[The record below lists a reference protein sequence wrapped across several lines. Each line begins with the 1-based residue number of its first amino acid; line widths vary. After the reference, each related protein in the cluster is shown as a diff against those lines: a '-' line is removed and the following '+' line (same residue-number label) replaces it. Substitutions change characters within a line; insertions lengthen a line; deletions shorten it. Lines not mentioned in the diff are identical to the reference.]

1 MTLQISDDNR
11 VRTLTLDRP
20 DVLNAFNEALYEATA
35 VAIREAA
42 ADPEV
47 AVVLLTGNG
56 RAFSAG
62 NDLKEMQA
70 RITDPALADTGSHFT
85 AMIDA
90 LTDFPKPLICAVNGL
105 GVGIGTTILGYADLV
120 FMSSEARLKC
130 PFTSLG
136 VAPEA
141 ASSYLLP
148 QLVGRQNA
156 AWLLMSS
163 EWVDADEALRMGLV
177 WRVCEPDELLPE
189 ARRHAEILAARPI
202 PSLMAVKQT
211 IAEPSRPGIEAATER
226 ENAHFAELMGAAANA
241 DALAAFTDKRGKD
254 KLVASTTAVPRPAQ
268 MSSPRCSSRS
278 SAQRI
283 PGAGGGSNRQLA
295 RHRPRLLHR
304 DVSVRTQR
312 PTMPDRPTTLKRLVF
327 RRPPQVRHLSGLRPA
342 APGSGDE
349 PAAGRPRSACRRCA
363 GWTATTKHLGT
374 PYYVMEQ
381 VPTVGTPGEFPSYH
395 AAGLYF
401 DASPRAA
408 SRPCGGAACRP
419 SPTSTRWTGAG

>member
-1 MTLQISDDNR
+1 MTLQIADENR

-20 DVLNAFNEALYEATA
+20 DALNAFNEALYEATA
-35 VAIREAA
+35 NAIRAAA

-70 RITDPALADTGSHFT
+70 RITDPAMATTGSHFSS
-85 AMIDA
+85 MIEA
-90 LTDFPKPLICAVNGL
+90 LADFPKPLICAVNGL

-163 EWVDADEALRMGLV
+163 EWVNADEALRMGLV

-211 IAEPSRPGIEAATER
+211 ITEPSRPGIEAATER

-241 DALAAFTDKRGKD
+241 DALAAFTDKRGR
-254 KLVASTTAVPRPAQ
+254 AS
-268 MSSPRCSSRS
+268 S
-278 SAQRI
+278 
-283 PGAGGGSNRQLA
+283 
-295 RHRPRLLHR
+295 
-304 DVSVRTQR
+304 
-312 PTMPDRPTTLKRLVF
+312 
-327 RRPPQVRHLSGLRPA
+327 
-342 APGSGDE
+342 
-349 PAAGRPRSACRRCA
+349 
-363 GWTATTKHLGT
+363 
-374 PYYVMEQ
+374 
-381 VPTVGTPGEFPSYH
+381 
-395 AAGLYF
+395 
-401 DASPRAA
+401 
-408 SRPCGGAACRP
+408 
-419 SPTSTRWTGAG
+419 